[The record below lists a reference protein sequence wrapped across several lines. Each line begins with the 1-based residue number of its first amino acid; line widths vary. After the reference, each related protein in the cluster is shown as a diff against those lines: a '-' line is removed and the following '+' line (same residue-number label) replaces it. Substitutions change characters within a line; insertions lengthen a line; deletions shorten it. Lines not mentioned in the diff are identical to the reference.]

1 MMLGFRTIRARRR
14 LIAARAAYLAAKR
27 AYEAADIRQDT
38 RRMHEATVPLQA
50 AHREYLAA
58 EIALADAMSARLQ
71 PLPRHQGTLTH
82 G

>member
-1 MMLGFRTIRARRR
+1 MMLDFRTFRARRR
-14 LIAARAAYLAAKR
+14 LVAARAAYLAAKR

-38 RRMHEATVPLQA
+38 RRMHDATGPLQA

-58 EIALADAMSARLQ
+58 EIALANAMSARLQ
-71 PLPRHQGTLTH
+71 PLPRPQGTLTH